1 MKNRLLTAFFA
12 AIALIAVAFSFAA
25 CNDVES
31 FTVTFDT
38 DGGSAVSSQTVKDG
52 EKAVEPTAPTKS
64 NCNFDGWYLG
74 ETEYDFQTPVT
85 ANLTLTAHW
94 TAESSAITHT
104 VTFNSDGGSRV
115 ASQIVEHGKP
125 AVRPADP
132 VKYGYSFFNWSDS
145 SYKLYDFSAPV
156 TSDITLYAEWDPKQF
171 GVTFDT
177 DGGSA
182 VQGAQVFYGESAEMP
197 DNPTK
202 VGFFFNGWYVGET
215 KYDFSAPVEKDLT
228 IKAHWIS
235 TAEFTSALAA
245 DYSNFTSYSKV
256 TEDDL
261 SLTDVFKQT
270 ENRAYWIPES
280 ELYDEHLL
288 LFGDAGNLLANYYL
302 SNGEWK
308 RSNLSGYAE
317 FVVALY
323 LDEISVDDVEYD
335 NGVYRVLPESVAS
348 VIYALFRSNESYE
361 NVTIQIADGR
371 IVKVTGDLDGMVHE
385 QTFTDF
391 GTTVI
396 DLPDN
401 LPAVAV
407 EITARNKQTEQG
419 TSLNADELIK
429 LMFSV
434 KVEGKDYEVTS
445 EMVDFGNLNFAN
457 PAAGEYTVTLSFKT
471 WDDVTHT
478 ETAKVI
484 VQEYQGGE
492 TFAEIFAKDY
502 NNVTILQ
509 TGKTPIKFSDGVY
522 CTGETNNL
530 MFFYVEDN
538 KSLTKYQIISGVYKE
553 YLDNWYVLPRLDFLF
568 DLSAEIFEQVGETD
582 SYIAKNNDGILDILV
597 RTTLTKSYRVNNQRD
612 YSIALTV
619 ELGRVT
625 KISLSYYCVTKASDP
640 LNENTGTLRTLEYSL
655 YDFGTTVIDVPDE
668 ILAMRNPS
676 TAGQTALIQDKRYT
690 I

>member
-12 AIALIAVAFSFAA
+12 VFALIAVAFSFAA
-25 CNDVES
+25 CNDAKS
-31 FTVTFDT
+31 FTVAFDT

-74 ETEYDFQTPVT
+74 EAEYDFEAPVT
-85 ANLTLTAHW
+85 SDLTLIAHW
-94 TAESSAITHT
+94 KDAPEPTTHT

-115 ASQIVEHGKP
+115 ASQTVEHGKP

-132 VKYGYSFFNWSDS
+132 VKYGYSFSNWSDS
-145 SYKLYDFSAPV
+145 SYKLYDFTAPV
-156 TSDITLYAEWDPKQF
+156 TSDITLYAEWNPKQF

-177 DGGSA
+177 DGGSE
-182 VQGAQVFYGESAEMP
+182 VQDALVFYGESAEMP

-202 VGFFFNGWYVGET
+202 TGFFFNGWYVGET

-385 QTFTDF
+385 QTFTSF

-407 EITARNKQTEQG
+407 EITARNRQTEQG
-419 TSLNADELIK
+419 TFLNADELIK

-445 EMVDFGNLNFAN
+445 EMVDFGNLNLTN
-457 PAAGEYTVTLSFKT
+457 PATGEYTVTLSFTT
-471 WDDVTHT
+471 WDNVVHT

-484 VQEYQGGE
+484 VVDQSQEDL
-492 TFAEIFAKDY
+492 TFAQIFAKDY
-502 NNVTILQ
+502 SNLTMSIQKSATATNLISVKYADNVYREGAVDAYAFL
-509 TGKTPIKFSDGVY
+509 DGGVLDIY
-522 CTGETNNL
+522 RKVSGS
-530 MFFYVEDN
+530 YVSRDWL
-538 KSLTKYQIISGVYKE
+538 SLVRID
-553 YLDNWYVLPRLDFLF
+553 LLF
-568 DLSAEIFEQVGETD
+568 DLSSDLFEREGESNVYT
-582 SYIAKNNDGILDILV
+582 AANK
-597 RTTLTKSYRVNNQRD
+597 
-612 YSIALTV
+612 V
-619 ELGRVT
+619 ELIPFLKGALSSAKCVVSEAETYTVSVKVSSSRVT
-625 KISLSYYCVTKASDP
+625 SVEITCRYFTSSTASSSLSLSWKCELSDV
-640 LNENTGTLRTLEYSL
+640 
-655 YDFGTTVIDVPDE
+655 GTTVIDVPDE

-676 TAGQTALIQDKRYT
+676 TAEQTALIQDKRYA